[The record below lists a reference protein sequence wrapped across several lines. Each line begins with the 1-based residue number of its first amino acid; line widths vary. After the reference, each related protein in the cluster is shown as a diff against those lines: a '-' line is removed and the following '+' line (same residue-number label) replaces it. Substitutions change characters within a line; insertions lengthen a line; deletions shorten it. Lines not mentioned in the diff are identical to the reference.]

1 MMADYEESIKQ
12 GRAMVR
18 LIEAANILL
27 PDAGQREADSLR
39 DLTIRYQKRLRKMIA
54 ELPTEVSA
62 QILAA
67 SEHINGPI
75 GDMTLN

>member
-18 LIEAANILL
+18 IIEAATMLL
-27 PDAGQREADSLR
+27 PTADHQEACYLR
-39 DLTIRYQKRLRKMIA
+39 DLQVWYRQRLRRLVA

-75 GDMTLN
+75 GDTTLN